1 MFFLELS
8 CFFDDPTDVG
18 NLISGSLGESKVCSL
33 EALTVYSSVIENNCF
48 HLAPLSTCNQESL
61 CLALHQSYLI
71 SLPLMGLTW
80 EIISQLSS
88 LIVLVW
94 ILNQKEVNDFA
105 EVTQN
110 FSGKLEPVIS
120 DSVFSTVLC
129 YLFYHRSLWWGSNER
144 NGSMN

>member
-33 EALTVYSSVIENNCF
+33 EALTVCSSVIENNCF

-71 SLPLMGLTW
+71 SLTW
-80 EIISQLSS
+80 EIILQLSS

-94 ILNQKEVNDFA
+94 ILNQKEVSDFA

-120 DSVFSTVLC
+120 DSVFSTVLY
-129 YLFYHRSLWWGSNER
+129 YLSYHRSLWWGSNEI